1 MYPEGYRGFKSLSL
15 RHTDSV
21 QPGDMGA
28 SAESVIMPPEPT
40 LKTTFTAISLLPAM
54 QKQKS
59 AAQCFA
65 TFQKTCFLITGT
77 LQMPLK
83 RAVYSRIVFRVQ
95 LSGRPA
101 TTVTSHIAKDGHYY
115 IHQDPTQC
123 RSMTV
128 REAATIQTFPDNYLA
143 IPRSQ
148 AIALAQVFYR

>member
-1 MYPEGYRGFKSLSL
+1 MYPEGYRGFESLSL

-65 TFQKTCFLITGT
+65 TITE
-77 LQMPLK
+77 LLL
-83 RAVYSRIVFRVQ
+83 AE
-95 LSGRPA
+95 L
-101 TTVTSHIAKDGHYY
+101 D
-115 IHQDPTQC
+115 
-123 RSMTV
+123 
-128 REAATIQTFPDNYLA
+128 REA
-143 IPRSQ
+143 
-148 AIALAQVFYR
+148 